1 MKKLK
6 AGIFIWAS
14 PLFCKDPEKSTYE
27 YSLLNSKFQKRKIFY
42 SIIFFSRSFCSGL
55 KKIMKGKIYGCKI
68 LNNGTANN
76 NPKKNII
83 YSPASFINL
92 KDKTCKY
99 FPSAKED
106 TEFIIIDNEI
116 ELSKDF
122 LKVSFKLFLFL
133 LPEFRRFNKNNN
145 FLKRTLNWILLLSY
159 FLSLEALNHY
169 YLAVY
174 IYDLTINYPNAK
186 HICLHEMH
194 PYSRVVY
201 GVTSITKSNSITLQH
216 ALIHPTRLLFD
227 LRNIKVK
234 PYLPKII
241 FVWSEESKK
250 VLNEFGWPESKI
262 QFCSAE
268 RFLKY
273 KKLKMNSNSKVSPL
287 LLSDINK
294 LSREKSLLFIP
305 SLLKDD
311 FKLSVKS
318 ALLARSIY
326 KDLKIIIKLH
336 PSFNLSIFDR
346 IITFYLSLKSIK
358 FTNLSLNQLF
368 KSKPLTFTY
377 SSTAVFEAALYK
389 CPSFFM
395 PSSLKYN
402 GNELLLENIFQNI
415 VEQYKKGIILEQTSN
430 PLYISADR
438 SKSFFGLERDNFF
451 LLFD

>member
-14 PLFCKDPEKSTYE
+14 PLFCKDPEKSSYE

-55 KKIMKGKIYGCKI
+55 KKIIKGKIYGCKV
-68 LNNGTANN
+68 LNNSPENN
-76 NPKKNII
+76 NLKKNII
-83 YSPASFINL
+83 YSPSSFVNL
-92 KDKTCKY
+92 EDKKCKY

-106 TEFIIIDNEI
+106 TEFITIYNEI

-122 LKVSFKLFLFL
+122 LKISFKLFLFL
-133 LPEFRRFNKNNN
+133 LPEFRRLNKNNH
-145 FLKRTLNWILLLSY
+145 FFKRNVNWILLLSY

-169 YLAVY
+169 YLAIY
-174 IYDLTINYPNAK
+174 IYDLSINYPRAK

-194 PYSRVVY
+194 SYSRIVY
-201 GVTSITKSNSITLQH
+201 GVTSITKSKSITLQH
-216 ALIHPTRLLFD
+216 AFIHPTRLLFD

-234 PYLPKII
+234 PYLPEII
-241 FVWSEESKK
+241 FIWSEESKK
-250 VLNEFGWPESKI
+250 ALIEFGWPESKI

-273 KKLKMNSNSKVSPL
+273 KKPEINSNSKVSTL
-287 LLSDINK
+287 LLSDMDK
-294 LSREKSLLFIP
+294 LSSKKSLLFIP

-311 FKLSVKS
+311 FKLSVKA

-326 KDLKIIIKLH
+326 KDIKIMIKLH
-336 PSFNLSIFDR
+336 PSFELSIIDR

-358 FTNLSLNQLF
+358 FTNLSLNDLF

-389 CPSFFM
+389 CPSFFI
-395 PSSLKYN
+395 PTSLKYN
-402 GNELLLENIFQNI
+402 GGELILKNIFQNI
-415 VEQYKKGIILEQTSN
+415 VEQYKKGIILEQSTN

-438 SKSFFGLERDNFF
+438 SNSFFGLERDNFF
-451 LLFD
+451 SIF